1 MFTKRFFNLDS
12 AFALIAI
19 SAMLAVGCGGGDN
32 NPAAPQDEVP
42 PTQNN
47 AMSGSVYV
55 NPTGG
60 VFPAF
65 GATNLDGYLATG
77 NPTYAPANA
86 YVNGYFFPNQTK
98 GVYAGQVAVN
108 SVAVDTLFFPATQGK
123 PAVVVYVATTQA
135 VKFDGSNHNWA
146 IAGNANVPAFTA
158 SVKSP
163 SSMPNITFPKFTTTL
178 LRTQPVTVKW
188 TGSGSDS
195 VSVVI
200 SDDAQTPNALS
211 AILIGNEVTFT
222 AAQMAR
228 LQPGTISVEVATFHS
243 KLVVVGGKRYLISS
257 RREDGTLPDL
267 Q

>member
-1 MFTKRFFNLDS
+1 MFTNRFVNLNS
-12 AFALIAI
+12 IVALIAL
-19 SAMLAVGCGGGDN
+19 SAMLAVGCGGRDN
-32 NPAAPQDEVP
+32 NPAGPQEENP

-47 AMSGSVYV
+47 VASGNVYV

-98 GVYAGQVAVN
+98 GVYAGPVAVN
-108 SVAVDTLFFPATQGK
+108 SIAVDTLFTPASQGQ
-123 PAVVVYVATTQA
+123 PAVVVYGATTQA

-146 IAGNANVPAFTA
+146 ITGNGNVPAFTA

-163 SSMPNITFPKFTTTL
+163 ASMPDITFPKFTTTL

-200 SDDAQTPNALS
+200 SDDAPTPNALS
-211 AILIGNEVTFT
+211 AILVGSEVTFS
-222 AAQMAR
+222 AAQMAT

-243 KLVVVGGKRYLISS
+243 KLFVVGGKRYLVSS

-267 Q
+267 L